1 MIHLKKEKRRT
12 KALVRDYIG
21 KTVFLRREVSI
32 PILRVGVQQMKKEAI
47 SKLISVSIPILR
59 VGVQLQAHSAPHQ
72 LSGFQFP
79 YCAWEF
85 NVSGGARS
93 LKVKGFNSHTARGSS
108 TSGQQHV
115 GCNHPV
121 SIPILHVGV
130 QHGVCHPDDAEH
142 G

>member
-59 VGVQLQAHSAPHQ
+59 VGVQPDGEYTVRIRISFNSHTARGSSTTRALLTILKANW
-72 LSGFQFP
+72 FQFP

-85 NVSGGARS
+85 NKESLVS
-93 LKVKGFNSHTARGSS
+93 
-108 TSGQQHV
+108 
-115 GCNHPV
+115 C
-121 SIPILHVGV
+121 
-130 QHGVCHPDDAEH
+130 
-142 G
+142 

>member
-59 VGVQLQAHSAPHQ
+59 VGVQQVFRIKHKQ
-72 LSGFQFP
+72 FKQFQFP

-85 NVSGGARS
+85 N
-93 LKVKGFNSHTARGSS
+93 
-108 TSGQQHV
+108 
-115 GCNHPV
+115 P
-121 SIPILHVGV
+121 SITK
-130 QHGVCHPDDAEH
+130 QA
-142 G
+142 